1 VSSRTPLQ
9 RLQDILDAIRKI
21 RAYTAGFSYTQF
33 ESDSKTIDAVVRN
46 IEIIGEASRHV
57 GPPLVPHY
65 SSEEWARIGAM
76 RNRLIHDY
84 GGTNPL
90 RVWETIQQRLD
101 QLEHAVT
108 EAIDNLRSQTG
119 SAER

>member
-9 RLQDILDAIRKI
+9 PLQDILDAIAKI
-21 RAYTAGFSYTQF
+21 RMYTAGFEYAQF
-33 ESDSKTIDAVVRN
+33 ERDPKTIDAVVRN

-57 GPPLVPHY
+57 GPPLVPGY
-65 SSEEWARIGAM
+65 SSEEWTRIGAM

-90 RVWETIQQRLD
+90 RVWETIQQRPD
-101 QLEHAVT
+101 QLELAVT
-108 EAIDNLRSQTG
+108 EAIGNNRSQ
-119 SAER
+119 SDPSES